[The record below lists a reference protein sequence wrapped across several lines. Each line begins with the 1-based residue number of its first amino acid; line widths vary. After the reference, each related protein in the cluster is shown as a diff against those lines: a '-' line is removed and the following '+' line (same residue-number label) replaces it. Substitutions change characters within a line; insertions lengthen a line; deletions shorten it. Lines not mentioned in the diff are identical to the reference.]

1 MTMIIYIV
9 LFVLL
14 LALTFM
20 SFKKFS
26 NNIFCFGVPILGFA
40 IMVLNCLNYDI
51 GKKLLVIFGIA
62 AVAGLALWIVIAYYR
77 REEQNST
84 NRGNAF
90 VGGIT
95 SRLAGV
101 FDNDGTNN
109 LVQGL
114 KQKADSRLQLS
125 AEEPEIAIGGKIFN
139 AVYFIAVLV
148 LTIIIA
154 IRNR

>member
-14 LALTFM
+14 LTLTFM

-26 NNIFCFGVPILGFA
+26 NNIFCFGTPILGFV
-40 IMVLNCLNYDI
+40 IMVLSYLKFDI
-51 GKKLLVIFGIA
+51 DKKLLIIFGIA
-62 AVAGLALWIVIAYYR
+62 AVAGLILWIVIAYYR
-77 REEQNST
+77 RAEQNST

-125 AEEPEIAIGGKIFN
+125 AEEPEIAVGGKFFN

-148 LTIIIA
+148 LTIISA